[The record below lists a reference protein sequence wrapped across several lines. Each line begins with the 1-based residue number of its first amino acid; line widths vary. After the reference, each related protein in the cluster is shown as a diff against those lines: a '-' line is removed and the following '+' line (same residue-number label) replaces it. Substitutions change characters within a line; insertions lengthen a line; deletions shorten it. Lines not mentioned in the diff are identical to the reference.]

1 MAHGTHRTCSQAI
14 AEVIPYFPFKKLE
27 KFYDVQGLLNHP
39 KLLNAMCAVMARRFR
54 KMKVTKICGFEAE
67 SQGQQTNFAVIRC
80 MIRDMTDYPSG
91 NHGLD
96 ETNQLWTANF
106 EKKSEACKLDSSNL
120 TNSKKRRFQQQARGF
135 LFTPVAIKLG
145 VPFIMLRKAGKMPNT
160 ISSGPYTKEYE
171 GVDEICVQKGAIV
184 KDDKATVVECACMV
198 ELQALNGREKC
209 LKAGAE
215 SVWGFISEELL
226 TKKAEL
232 PDDYKDD
239 DVLREAVEQKQVA
252 QQQAERA
259 RYLVL
264 KAQEEKKRTIIYA
277 EGEKESA
284 RMIGDAIK
292 ANPGFV
298 ELRKISVAKDISN
311 LLAKSANRMVLNT
324 EGLLMNLGIENEG
337 MPKKK

>member
-1 MAHGTHRTCSQAI
+1 MVQAI

-67 SQGQQTNFAVIRC
+67 SQGQQTNFA
-80 MIRDMTDYPSG
+80 
-91 NHGLD
+91 
-96 ETNQLWTANF
+96 
-106 EKKSEACKLDSSNL
+106 
-120 TNSKKRRFQQQARGF
+120 
-135 LFTPVAIKLG
+135 
-145 VPFIMLRKAGKMPNT
+145 
-160 ISSGPYTKEYE
+160 
-171 GVDEICVQKGAIV
+171 
-184 KDDKATVVECACMV
+184 ATVVECACMV

-215 SVWGFISEELL
+215 S
-226 TKKAEL
+226 
-232 PDDYKDD
+232 
-239 DVLREAVEQKQVA
+239 AVEQKQVA